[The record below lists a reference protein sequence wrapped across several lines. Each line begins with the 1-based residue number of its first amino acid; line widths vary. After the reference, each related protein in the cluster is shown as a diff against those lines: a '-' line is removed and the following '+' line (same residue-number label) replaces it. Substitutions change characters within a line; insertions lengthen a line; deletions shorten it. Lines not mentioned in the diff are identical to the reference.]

1 MTGGHMHR
9 VMAKNKWDQMRNRY
23 SGPWGPNPWINS
35 ASVGPPPRPV
45 DVELRPAMASAPI
58 PADGERYSSGDCTE
72 ALATR

>member
-1 MTGGHMHR
+1 MHR

-35 ASVGPPPRPV
+35 TSVGPPQRPV
-45 DVELRPAMASAPI
+45 EVELQPAMAVAPT
-58 PADGERYSSGDCTE
+58 PDAGARYSSGDCTE